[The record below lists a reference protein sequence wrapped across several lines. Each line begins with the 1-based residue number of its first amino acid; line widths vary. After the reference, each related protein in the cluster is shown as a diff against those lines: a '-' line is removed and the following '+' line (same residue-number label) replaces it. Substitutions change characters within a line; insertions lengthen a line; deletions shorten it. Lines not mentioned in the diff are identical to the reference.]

1 MRTKIPRKT
10 ARTMEAAARTDFEDI
25 KKRAPK
31 SGPSGYNDEA
41 DCLERPA
48 SSEADAART
57 GERRSLLQEAR
68 VRGGRARIGQLAAGV
83 GRAMDVENAAVSV
96 AQRGRHAGADRVGIQ
111 VVTLVDVRGR
121 LAVEHVEDV
130 DEEVHMRTA
139 HGDRIAGMQVG
150 FVVRRTTAE
159 RAARGEVILPVA
171 VRVCVTLRRQR
182 NTRFPVRADADVET
196 LGHTGRERV

>member
-1 MRTKIPRKT
+1 MRTKIASRT
-10 ARTMEAAARTDFEDI
+10 ARTTEAAARTDFEDI

-68 VRGGRARIGQLAAGV
+68 VRGGRARMGKLATGV
-83 GRAMDVENAAVSV
+83 RRAVNVENAAVSV
-96 AQRGRHAGADRVGIQ
+96 AQCSRHTGADRVGIQ
-111 VVTLVDVRGR
+111 VVALVDVGGR
-121 LAVEHVEDV
+121 LAVEDVEDV
-130 DEEVHMRTA
+130 DEEVQMRTA
-139 HGDRIAGMQVG
+139 DGDRIAGMQVS

-159 RAARGEVILPVA
+159 
-171 VRVCVTLRRQR
+171 
-182 NTRFPVRADADVET
+182 
-196 LGHTGRERV
+196 